1 MKTKRAER
9 ELLGEAASLLDV
21 LRDIR
26 DELRYLRQDV
36 RCELRGSTLR
46 SASDVGELLSVE
58 QMAAELQVI
67 PPTVGRGSSRAPYLR
82 AGLVTARSRAASIAF
97 AGRTWKRSSQHHE
110 QGPRPNRLHDR
121 SMAWWVDFAAYRTR
135 RFPTP

>member
-26 DELRYLRQDV
+26 EELRYLRQDV
-36 RCELRGSTLR
+36 RDALRGSTLR
-46 SASDVGELLSVE
+46 GASDVGELLSVE
-58 QMAAELQVI
+58 QVAAES
-67 PPTVGRGSSRAPYLR
+67 T
-82 AGLVTARSRAASIAF
+82 
-97 AGRTWKRSSQHHE
+97 
-110 QGPRPNRLHDR
+110 
-121 SMAWWVDFAAYRTR
+121 AWWVDFAAYRTR